1 MAGPLARAG
10 LALRLARRG
19 MLRNRWTALLG
30 IVLLALPVAALAG
43 LASMVAS
50 DPGEYRA
57 PLEPV
62 ARIRISD
69 MPCDFGD
76 PGTCLED
83 DRGGQRGR
91 PIADRLGDAL
101 GPATAARLEP
111 EVDFSAGLAA
121 GAGAA
126 EIRMDARAVA
136 LPPAAGGPAPGT
148 VLPSAEQARALG
160 LHRGDELRVRVP
172 GVAEPLR
179 LRMAGIGAGGDSE
192 AVLAL
197 ADVPGVRL
205 GGEARYGELPADL
218 EYSWRADAVPEVRPG
233 FGVALDAAYDPEYAP
248 GESGSRRPVLTGLRQ
263 LGYADAATRATVVA
277 AGALALVLVA
287 ATVTP
292 LFAVSAR
299 RRRRELALL
308 AATGARPARLR
319 AVMLAEGL
327 LTGLGAAVLGGL
339 GSAVLGL
346 AGFRLVR
353 EAHGAAFHWAADAW
367 ALLALAAVL
376 CACAAAAL
384 PAIRAGREEP
394 ALGLADGSAAY
405 RPRRGRLLWAGPA
418 LLLIALLALV
428 AEAPPEGAFWL
439 PVAALGTV
447 ASAPALLRGLV
458 ALGPRLPLPARLAL
472 RDADRSAQRVG
483 AAIAA
488 VAGVVFIAV
497 GSYGYLGAIPSRETT
512 PVPLLAAWTATAPS
526 STAGIDADLD
536 RLARSTGA
544 IGRID
549 VWNPAIGGE
558 LALVRPERPDPEAVV
573 VGPEAYWVPRFG
585 VGEGVLVADPG
596 VVRVLAATDAD
607 GMGERLTRAR
617 RVLAAGGAVVADES
631 VIRDG
636 RVTVRVCGGAAAGE
650 PAETLDERRERLTAA
665 GGDPAEA
672 AAAEGGYGAAWVPV
686 PGGWAPPECGAD
698 AGAGAGEADG
708 AREIEI
714 PAMALP
720 GLFAPQPDPGPGE
733 PDYETLGPAVIAP
746 DTARRLAVDLR
757 YGGTVLPLREDRPG
771 WRSLIDG
778 TPLDRST
785 PEDLFLADPAAYPG
799 DLVMHRMAVAVLWL
813 LGLGVVALV
822 VVLGGRETRADL
834 AMLRVLGARRGLL
847 RRYAGAQG
855 LLVGLA
861 GVALGG
867 LGVAGLAAAFLA
879 HRAIHFGAPP
889 AGALAGAPWGP
900 VALFAASLAAMSWV
914 VGLVLGARFR
924 GGPPPRRGD

>member
-1 MAGPLARAG
+1 MAGRLARAR

-50 DPGEYRA
+50 ETGEYRA
-57 PLEPV
+57 PLDPV
-62 ARIRISD
+62 ARIRITD
-69 MPCDFGD
+69 MPCDIGD
-76 PGTCLED
+76 PHGCLGED
-83 DRGGQRGR
+83 RAGQRGR
-91 PIADRLGDAL
+91 PIADRLDDAL
-101 GPATAARLEP
+101 GPAAAARLEP
-111 EVDFSAGLAA
+111 EVDFPAGLAA

-160 LHRGDELRVRVP
+160 LRRGDELRVRVP

-197 ADVPGVRL
+197 SDVPGVRL
-205 GGEARYGELPADL
+205 GGDARYGALPADL

-233 FGVALDAAYDPEYAP
+233 YGVLLDAGYDPGHPPDAAGDRWP
-248 GESGSRRPVLTGLRQ
+248 ALTGLRQ
-263 LGYADAATRATVVA
+263 LGYAEPAARATVLA
-277 AGALALVLVA
+277 AGALVLVLVA

-327 LTGLGAAVLGGL
+327 LTGLGAAVLGGF
-339 GSAVLGL
+339 GSAALGL
-346 AGFRLVR
+346 AGFGLVR
-353 EAHGAAFHWAADAW
+353 AAHGARFHWAADAW
-367 ALLALAAVL
+367 ALLSIAAVA

-405 RPRRGRLLWAGPA
+405 RPHRGRLIWAGPA
-418 LLLIALLALV
+418 LLLGALLALV

-447 ASAPALLRGLV
+447 AAAPALLRGLV

-483 AAIAA
+483 SAIAA

-497 GSYGYLGAIPSRETT
+497 GSYGYLGAIPSREAT

-536 RLARSTGA
+536 ELARATGA

-549 VWNPAIGGE
+549 VWNPAIDAG
-558 LALVRPERPDPEAVV
+558 LALVRPGRPDPEAVV

-585 VGEGVLVADPG
+585 VGDGVLVADPG

-607 GMGERLTRAR
+607 GMAGRLARAR
-617 RVLAAGGAVVADES
+617 RMLAAGGAVVADES
-631 VIRDG
+631 AIRDG
-636 RVTVRVCGGAAAGE
+636 RVTLRVCGGAGAGD
-650 PAETLDERRERLTAA
+650 PAETVDERRERLTAA
-665 GGDPAEA
+665 GGDPADD
-672 AAAEGGYGAAWVPV
+672 GPGATWAPV

-698 AGAGAGEADG
+698 AGDPAAAAPG

-720 GLFAPQPDPGPGE
+720 GLFAPPPAVGTGG

-757 YGGTVLPLREDRPG
+757 YGGTVLPLRQDRPG

-785 PEDLFLADPAAYPG
+785 PEGLFLADPAAYPG

-822 VVLGGRETRADL
+822 VVLGARETRADL

-855 LLVGLA
+855 LLIGLG

-867 LGVAGLAAAFLA
+867 LGLAGLAGALLA
-879 HRAIHFGAPP
+879 HRAIHYGEPP
-889 AGALAGAPWGP
+889 AGLLAGVPWGP

-914 VGLVLGARFR
+914 VGLALGARFR

>member
-1 MAGPLARAG
+1 MGGPLARAG

-19 MLRNRWTALLG
+19 MRRNRWTALLG

-43 LASMVAS
+43 LASMAAS
-50 DPGEYRA
+50 DVGDYRA

-69 MPCDFGD
+69 LPCGIGD
-76 PGTCLED
+76 PGSCLED
-83 DRGGQRGR
+83 GRAGQRAR
-91 PIADRLGDAL
+91 PIADRLDDAL
-101 GPATAARLEP
+101 GPAAAARLEP

-148 VLPSAEQARALG
+148 VLPSAEQARALR

-179 LRMAGIGAGGDSE
+179 LRMAGIGAGGESE

-197 ADVPGVRL
+197 ADVPGARL
-205 GGEARYGELPADL
+205 GGDARYGELPAAL

-233 FGVALDAAYDPEYAP
+233 FGVAVDAAYDPGHAP
-248 GESGSRRPVLTGLRQ
+248 EESGNRRPVLSGLRQ
-263 LGYADAATRATVVA
+263 LGYADAATRATVFA

-339 GSAVLGL
+339 GSVVLGW
-346 AGFRLVR
+346 AGFRRVR
-353 EAHGAAFHWAADAW
+353 APHGAEFHWAPDAW
-367 ALLALAAVL
+367 LLLSIAAVA

-405 RPRRGRLLWAGPA
+405 RPHRGRLIWAGPA

-428 AEAPPEGAFWL
+428 AEAPPESAFWL

-483 AAIAA
+483 SAIAA

-497 GSYGYLGAIPSRETT
+497 GSYGFLGAVPTRETT

-526 STAGIDADLD
+526 STAGIDAELD
-536 RLARSTGA
+536 ELARNTGA

-549 VWNPAIGGE
+549 VWNPALGGE

-573 VGPEAYWVPRFG
+573 VGPEAYWAPRFG

-596 VVRVLAATDAD
+596 VVRVLAATDSD
-607 GMGERLTRAR
+607 GMGERLARAR

-631 VIRDG
+631 AIRDG
-636 RVTVRVCGGAAAGE
+636 RVTVRVCGGAAAGR
-650 PAETLDERRERLTAA
+650 PAETVDERRERLTAA

-672 AAAEGGYGAAWVPV
+672 VGAEGGYGAAWVPV

-698 AGAGAGEADG
+698 AGAGEADG
-708 AREIEI
+708 TREIEI

-720 GLFAPQPDPGPGE
+720 GLFAPQPDAGPGE

-778 TPLDRST
+778 TALDRST
-785 PEDLFLADPAAYPG
+785 PEGFFLADPAAYPG

-847 RRYAGAQG
+847 RRYAGVQG

-861 GVALGG
+861 GVLLGG
-867 LGVAGLAAAFLA
+867 LGVAGLAAAFLVY
-879 HRAIHFGAPP
+879 RAIHFGALP
-889 AGALAGAPWGP
+889 AGLLAAVPWAP
-900 VALFAASLAAMSWV
+900 VALFATSLAAMSWV